1 MTEAKVLRGKILV
14 YRFFEVG
21 SEIDLNKVT
30 LLMQQKQNTTRF
42 RLDRPN
48 KTSLVIADAP
58 LIIHLGTTEMNLQG
72 VKTQVE
78 LDISLWHFGGMS
90 LCFHIPIPTGTKWSE
105 LVQTASW
112 LDRDDE
118 IEVLARTKA
127 RELQN
132 EIKETIPVLNDW
144 PSFED
149 YVVYFIQE
157 IEGLKN
163 SAMDL
168 FECADI
174 PALLLAEPK
183 EVLSEQVKKSIRD
196 YATQYSKDDLSVIDW
211 NSALVI
217 EPSGSMDLPM
227 VLEFANSQLLEMRYY
242 DDLLDEKL
250 DQLYRSVAGR
260 KPGVLSDIYSH
271 HAQEAGQI
279 YLEIAEVV
287 ENVQNSLKVVGDFY
301 LATVFRTATTRF
313 RFNDWQKSI
322 DEKLSNLAEV
332 SNLLHSRVSERRSHL
347 LEIII
352 IVLITIEV
360 VPFVAGLLRN

>member
-1 MTEAKVLRGKILV
+1 MKEAKVLRGKILV
-14 YRFFEVG
+14 YRFYEVG

-48 KTSLVIADAP
+48 KTSLVISDAP
-58 LIIHLGTTEMNLQG
+58 LIIHLGSTEMSLQG
-72 VKTQVE
+72 QKTQVE

-90 LCFHIPIPTGTKWSE
+90 LCFHIPIVSGTPWSD

-118 IEVLARTKA
+118 IEMLARNKA
-127 RELQN
+127 REFQQ

-144 PSFED
+144 PTFED

-157 IEGLKN
+157 VEGIQN
-163 SAMDL
+163 SAMEL

-183 EVLSEQVKKSIRD
+183 EALSEQVKKSIGD

-211 NSALVI
+211 NSALVV

-250 DQLYRSVAGR
+250 DILYRSVAGK
-260 KPGVLSDIYSH
+260 KPGILSDIYSH

-313 RFNDWQKSI
+313 RFSDWQKSI

-332 SNLLHSRVSERRSHL
+332 SNLLHSRVSESRSHL

-360 VPFVAGLLRN
+360 VPFVIGLLR